1 MPRKK
6 KRQANGSHTIY
17 YVENKKHWQGQICI
31 GFKEDGRPN
40 RKSVYGKT
48 RKEVADKIKQIEYGI
63 HTGTFTDKSEI
74 TIYHLAKQ
82 MIDESYNLNEIKDS
96 TYFRHLSTL
105 KGLEPIYNT
114 PLQAATV
121 MQLKDFMLKQIWYSQ
136 STINKLHQMLKA
148 TFKEAMKRK
157 IITENPMDDVKKPR
171 SRKKKEKVR
180 ALTVEE
186 QKRLYEVLTKED
198 IHYSDQMLIS
208 MLTGMRMGEINALQ
222 VKDVNFTFNTISVNK
237 TVTRGEKGRAILG
250 ESAKTEAGSRTLPMS
265 EKVKEIL
272 KNCVQD
278 KQSGQIF
285 MRKKK
290 LITTNQVNA
299 QFARVLEKYDIIDE
313 TVDGRVD
320 LHSLRHTYATRCI
333 EGGMQPKVL
342 QKLLGHT
349 DITVTMN
356 TYCDAFESFTN
367 ANLEMA
373 NKYIDS
379 ILNTDEKEVQS
390 A

>member
-6 KRQANGSHTIY
+6 KRQANGSHTIF

-186 QKRLYEVLTKED
+186 QKRLYEVLTTED

-237 TVTRGEKGRAILG
+237 TVTRGEKGRAI
-250 ESAKTEAGSRTLPMS
+250 SAKTEAGSRTLPMS
-265 EKVKEIL
+265 EKVREIL

-373 NKYIDS
+373 NKYMDS
-379 ILNTDEKEVQS
+379 ILNTDETEAQS

>member
-148 TFKEAMKRK
+148 TFKVAMKRK

-186 QKRLYEVLTKED
+186 QKRLYEVLTTED

-272 KNCVQD
+272 KNCVQE

>member
-31 GFKEDGRPN
+31 GYKDDGKPK

-48 RKEVADKIKQIEYGI
+48 RREVADKIKQIEYGI

-82 MIDESYNLNEIKDS
+82 MIDEAYNLNEIKDS

-186 QKRLYEVLTKED
+186 QKKLYEVLTTED

-265 EKVKEIL
+265 DKVREIL

-299 QFARVLEKYDIIDE
+299 QFARVLEKYGIIDE

-349 DITVTMN
+349 DITITMN
-356 TYCDAFESFTN
+356 TYCDAFEAYTN

-373 NKYIDS
+373 NKYMDS
-379 ILNTDEKEVQS
+379 ILGTESKEKQS

>member
-6 KRQANGSHTIY
+6 KRNANGSHTIY

-157 IITENPMDDVKKPR
+157 IISENPMDDVKKPR

-237 TVTRGEKGRAILG
+237 TVTRSEKGRAVLG

-356 TYCDAFESFTN
+356 TYCDAFEAYTN
-367 ANLEMA
+367 ANLEQA
-373 NKYIDS
+373 NRYMDS
-379 ILNTDEKEVQS
+379 ILGTEQKEKQS

>member
-17 YVENKKHWQGQICI
+17 YVEKKKHWQGQICI

-265 EKVKEIL
+265 EKVREIL

-373 NKYIDS
+373 NKYMDS
-379 ILNTDEKEVQS
+379 ILGTEPKEKQS